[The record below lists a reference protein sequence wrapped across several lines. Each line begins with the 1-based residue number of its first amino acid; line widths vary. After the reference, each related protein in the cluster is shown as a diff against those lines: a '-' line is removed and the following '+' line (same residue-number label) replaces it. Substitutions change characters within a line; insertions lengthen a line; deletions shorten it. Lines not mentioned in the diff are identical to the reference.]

1 MMTDKELLELE
12 GITEETL
19 KSHEDCKGDKEDDC

>member
-1 MMTDKELLELE
+1 MDDMKELFELE

-19 KSHEDCKGDKEDDC
+19 INLIGNKGDEEDEG